1 MHTQHQNQTE
11 IHAAGLKCV
20 KQHSRNRATD
30 SYQQHQCVRM
40 EHFEYHVL
48 GLAEAIEKLH
58 APGHRKEEEEEEERR
73 RAVQAQVPARG
84 DPRSRSPT

>member
-1 MHTQHQNQTE
+1 
-11 IHAAGLKCV
+11 
-20 KQHSRNRATD
+20 
-30 SYQQHQCVRM
+30 M